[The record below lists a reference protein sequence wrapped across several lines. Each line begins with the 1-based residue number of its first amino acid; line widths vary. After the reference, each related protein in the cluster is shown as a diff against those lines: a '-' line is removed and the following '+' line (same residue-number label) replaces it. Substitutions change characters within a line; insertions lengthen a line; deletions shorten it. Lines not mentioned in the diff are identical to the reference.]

1 MIWAVVGWGAAIA
14 AFGAVG
20 SNLPLALMFL
30 AIAGAA
36 DVVSAIFRNTI
47 LQVSV
52 PDRLRGRLS
61 GIFSLVVT
69 GGPKLGDVEAGLM
82 ATWFTP
88 AISVVTGGLAC
99 IVGSVVVAMAYPELR
114 RYRAGPPA

>member
-1 MIWAVVGWGAAIA
+1 M
-14 AFGAVG
+14 
-20 SNLPLALMFL
+20 
-30 AIAGAA
+30 
-36 DVVSAIFRNTI
+36 
-47 LQVSV
+47 

-88 AISVVTGGLAC
+88 TISVITGGLAC

-114 RYRAGPPA
+114 RYRAEASP

>member
-1 MIWAVVGWGAAIA
+1 MGRRDRRVRRGRARTC
-14 AFGAVG
+14 
-20 SNLPLALMFL
+20 PLALVFL

-47 LQVSV
+47 LQVTV

-69 GGPKLGDVEAGLM
+69 GGPKLGDVEAGLV
-82 ATWFTP
+82 AAWFSPT
-88 AISVVTGGLAC
+88 ISVVTGGLAC
-99 IVGSVVVAMAYPELR
+99 IVGAVARGRSPTPNCDGIAPR
-114 RYRAGPPA
+114 RPR